1 MGGCCEAERNKFPD
15 GSKAETVQS
24 ALIEP
29 EISQKKTQP
38 AKIKLTI
45 PVKTQSQ
52 LSLPS
57 PRGTPASADLLNTA
71 TPLNRRTASNHQFSK
86 SHSPAAV
93 LVLTPKSADPLTTP
107 IHSSTLQLLE
117 QYTVMRKVQSR
128 RLCVIYLMVHKET
141 EQQVVIKKLETG
153 NKVMKEAAK
162 AAAKKE
168 LEVLC
173 EIDHLNVLKM
183 QEVYQDSSALYIVS
197 ERLIGGA
204 MLDPAA
210 ASNMSEWE
218 QAKVIYQLLSV
229 LKYCHSK
236 GIFHLNIRL
245 DNLLIQSTGP
255 QDVLIKLFGF
265 GAPAPSAESTSKSAL
280 YAAPEV
286 LNGGEITEKADVWSC
301 GVLLAYL
308 LTGKLLFANTSQIM
322 QEKIDFRSAV
332 MGKVTM
338 QSLALIEKMLDKQ
351 LSSRPTAEACMQDPW
366 LLSRIGKST
375 VSSQII
381 QGSLQRLR
389 TFHSVDSL
397 LLAAVK
403 FMASYVTTAEQVRA
417 TIANFKAMDRDGDGQ
432 LSKEELIEAYSK
444 SMAPGSAARLVE
456 HIMTTVDTDHNG
468 HIGYSEFL
476 AAMESPKI
484 LFTKENLA
492 HVFSVLTSGKNTF
505 IRVKDL
511 QTRIKGKDEQ
521 ATAQMWE
528 ELCRDNH
535 INGDTQLRL
544 RDFVK
549 IMMAIASSSE
559 EQD

>member
-1 MGGCCEAERNKFPD
+1 MGGCCEAERSKFPD

-24 ALIEP
+24 APIEP
-29 EISQKKTQP
+29 EISQIKAQP

-45 PVKTQSQ
+45 PIRTQSQ

-57 PRGTPASADLLNTA
+57 PRGTPASANPLNTA
-71 TPLNRRTASNHQFSK
+71 TPLNRRTAS

-107 IHSSTLQLLE
+107 IHSSTHQLLD

-153 NKVMKEAAK
+153 NKMMKEAAK
-162 AAAKKE
+162 AAAKNE

-197 ERLIGGA
+197 ESLIGGA

-210 ASNMSEWE
+210 VSNMSEWE
-218 QAKVIYQLLSV
+218 QAKVTYQLLSV

-236 GIFHLNIRL
+236 GILHLNIRL

-255 QDVLIKLFGF
+255 QDVLIKLLGF
-265 GAPAPSAESTSKSAL
+265 GAPAPSAESASKSAL

-308 LTGKLLFANTSQIM
+308 LTGKLLFANTSEILQG
-322 QEKIDFRSAV
+322 KIDFRSAI

-338 QSLALIEKMLDKQ
+338 QSLALLEKMLDKQ
-351 LSSRPTAEACMQDPW
+351 PSSRPTAEACMQDPW
-366 LLSRIGKST
+366 LLNRIGKST
-375 VSSQII
+375 VSSKIL
-381 QGSLQRLR
+381 QGSLQKLR

-468 HIGYSEFL
+468 HISYSEFL
-476 AAMESPKI
+476 SAMESPKI

-511 QTRIKGKDEQ
+511 QTRIKGKDQQ

-549 IMMAIASSSE
+549 IMMTIASSVE